1 MMLKNN
7 SVRPEDV
14 LPDGVDSTVINGKT
28 VRKGTIAAFLANAD
42 ILENPTADG
51 KQKQEA
57 LNIMKELAPAVVAI
71 GLHKHVIF
79 KNPEAE
85 QLLVDAATS

>member
-1 MMLKNN
+1 MLHHN

-14 LPDGVDSTVINGKT
+14 LPDGVDSVSIHGKT

-42 ILENPTADG
+42 ILENPNSTE

-57 LNIMKELAPAVVAI
+57 IKTMKELAPGVIAV
-71 GLHKHVIF
+71 GLHQHVVF
-79 KNPEAE
+79 KNREIEQILTDAE
-85 QLLVDAATS
+85 